1 MYEKPPSN
9 PRLLPLV
16 IYLALNRTAL
26 RGLTQLIDALI
37 FDFDGLIIDTETPE
51 YESWQ
56 EIFHSFGV
64 ALELDVWEGFIG
76 RGFGSFDVYQH
87 LADLSGRQIDREA
100 IRPMM
105 RKRYLERIERNPVL
119 PGVERCIR
127 RAREL
132 GMRLAVASSSR
143 GGWASGHL
151 ERRGLLHNF
160 ELLLSGD
167 DVANVKPDPEIYTL
181 TAQRLGVSP
190 QNALAIEDSF
200 NGLAAAKA
208 AGLYCVVVPNPMTKH
223 MDFSAADLRL
233 NALSDVT
240 LDDMLARLNLQD

>member
-1 MYEKPPSN
+1 MIE
-9 PRLLPLV
+9 
-16 IYLALNRTAL
+16 
-26 RGLTQLIDALI
+26 ALI

-64 ALELDVWEGFIG
+64 ALELDTWEGFIG

-87 LADLSGRQIDREA
+87 LADLSGREIDREA

-132 GMRLAVASSSR
+132 GIRLAVASSSR

-200 NGLAAAKA
+200 NGLTAAKA
-208 AGLYCVVVPNPMTKH
+208 AGLHCVVVPNPMTKH
-223 MDFSAADLRL
+223 MDFAAADLRL

-240 LDDMLARLNLQD
+240 LDDMLARLNLQA